1 MKFEI
6 VGDVLK
12 RCQLEE
18 GETTVVVPEGVTEIG
33 EGAFSWC
40 SNLKSVV
47 IPASVTKI
55 GKDAFSSCGM
65 ESIVIPE
72 SVTEIGESA
81 FSLCFNLKSVVIPA
95 SVTKIGKYAFHNCGL
110 ESIVIPEGVTEIG
123 ETAFAWCVN
132 LKSVVIPESLT
143 EIGESIFWDC
153 NKLDRMILSADGS
166 VLIRCP
172 PALAVGDV
180 VVPESVR
187 RIGGGAFGRCEKLT
201 QITLHENVNTVGSA
215 AFYKC
220 LNLKKV
226 HIASPSTH
234 IEPGAFAKCKSL
246 EHMIL
251 GDNET
256 ALIYCPPA
264 FANRHLRLPETVTY
278 IGSGAFAS
286 CPLKRVTL
294 PPSVKNAPANAF
306 VGCREITVY
315 DSIDAD
321 RGDCYAYFESN
332 GAGEWSG
339 SQIGFMS
346 IENKSDP
353 LNCTIIVRSAVT
365 GEIRHVVEME
375 LDSGNLDYRCLLLY
389 GWGKNAT
396 FAFRELDRM
405 FPAIKSTTHKR
416 HVALLRL
423 QYGVDMDDKTRDYYR
438 KYVSRSAKDILR
450 MCMEEGRMDW
460 VKVCEEAGVLRKDVV
475 EYAIAQAAEAKK
487 AEFAAF
493 FLEYQRTHFP
503 PKEEKC
509 DDRLRL
515 PDLPKEKKEKKP
527 LDKNSKGYIKKVWK
541 CEELEDGTLCLL
553 RYYGEDTEVTVPDS
567 IDGKR
572 ISTIGSRAFSPN
584 QGHITDAQKEIRKNI
599 TSVSLGSGI
608 REIGKEAFCVC
619 EKLGKVCFA
628 APEPALET
636 GEAPGEIGAERSRV
650 AIGEYAF
657 WRCKSLTSVIGSE
670 NIASLEKG
678 AFVSCSELK
687 DIRLAPETRVAE
699 LAFWGCASL
708 DMVICG
714 DGGKTLLF
722 CSPSCAVG
730 NVVLPEGIERIGGY
744 AFEDCKQLTGI
755 QLPASLKYINDY
767 AFRCCERLERIIFC
781 GKPESVAEHAFEWDN
796 ALKTLESPH
805 DLKKIECLTVALKKS
820 FVRWHV
826 RLIQRD
832 VSDFSKGAA
841 PLPNMVV
848 VG

>member
-1 MKFEI
+1 MTPLPVMPAPLGKKADSRLFHCSHDDAAIQKRIEI
-6 VGDVLK
+6 FAAGFWN
-12 RCQLEE
+12 Q
-18 GETTVVVPEGVTEIG
+18 
-33 EGAFSWC
+33 GAG
-40 SNLKSVV
+40 
-47 IPASVTKI
+47 IAGRQI
-55 GKDAFSSCGM
+55 
-65 ESIVIPE
+65 ERI
-72 SVTEIGESA
+72 
-81 FSLCFNLKSVVIPA
+81 
-95 SVTKIGKYAFHNCGL
+95 
-110 ESIVIPEGVTEIG
+110 
-123 ETAFAWCVN
+123 
-132 LKSVVIPESLT
+132 
-143 EIGESIFWDC
+143 
-153 NKLDRMILSADGS
+153 
-166 VLIRCP
+166 
-172 PALAVGDV
+172 PALAVAEAAHRVAGADA
-180 VVPESVR
+180 R
-187 RIGGGAFGRCEKLT
+187 RLYRLA
-201 QITLHENVNTVGSA
+201 ENAGEHVGSA
-215 AFYKC
+215 LPHQAAERSFRVAAGRIDKDSRHVFALVGFPAIYDFLQGGNPVAAFKAE
-220 LNLKKV
+220 LFDQQMRNGMQQQILFRDFPGMS
-226 HIASPSTH
+226 SPK
-234 IEPGAFAKCKSL
+234 E
-246 EHMIL
+246 
-251 GDNET
+251 
-256 ALIYCPPA
+256 
-264 FANRHLRLPETVTY
+264 RLCMVFVQQ
-278 IGSGAFAS
+278 GR
-286 CPLKRVTL
+286 PLLDFRVRRF
-294 PPSVKNAPANAF
+294 PSVD
-306 VGCREITVY
+306 G
-315 DSIDAD
+315 
-321 RGDCYAYFESN
+321 
-332 GAGEWSG
+332 
-339 SQIGFMS
+339 
-346 IENKSDP
+346 
-353 LNCTIIVRSAVT
+353 LIVKFN
-365 GEIRHVVEME
+365 EDVVEME

-405 FPAIKSTTHKR
+405 FLKIKSMTHKQR
-416 HVALLRL
+416 VALLRL
-423 QYGVDMDDKTRDYYR
+423 QYGVDMDDKTRECYR
-438 KYVSRSAKDILR
+438 KYVSRSVKNILR